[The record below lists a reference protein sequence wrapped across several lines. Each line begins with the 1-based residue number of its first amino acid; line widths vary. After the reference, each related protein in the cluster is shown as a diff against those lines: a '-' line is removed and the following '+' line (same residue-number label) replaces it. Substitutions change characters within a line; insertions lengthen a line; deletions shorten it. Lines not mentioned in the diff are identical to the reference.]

1 MANRWKHCVCF
12 DRPDD
17 LNLRPPVPE
26 TNALP
31 LDQLA
36 GDIQLKILEIN
47 DLRIKA

>member
-1 MANRWKHCVCF
+1 MSERWRAAGNTASDLIGMV
-12 DRPDD
+12 RD

-36 GDIQLKILEIN
+36 KNDIN
-47 DLRIKA
+47 DG